1 MVSILS
7 GRKTIKSS
15 SNNFLNSK
23 LHHPKPHPIRGEL
36 SATEYVHY
44 LNIYTQVVKFYVDF
58 FIDYWYENDVN
69 ETNQKMSRELERVGI
84 THWTGLKEKENNPLG
99 EYVLSLDCPASV
111 DEMKEFFNRV
121 LMGDLEFLCRYPI
134 GDSNAFDM
142 IKDLGINLWR

>member
-1 MVSILS
+1 MVSMLS

-15 SNNFLNSK
+15 RNNFLNSK

-36 SATEYVHY
+36 SAMEYVHY

-84 THWTGLKEKENNPLG
+84 THWTGLKEDEKNPLG

-142 IKDLGINLWR
+142 IKGVGII

>member
-15 SNNFLNSK
+15 RNNFLNSK
-23 LHHPKPHPIRGEL
+23 LHYPKPHLIRGEL
-36 SATEYVHY
+36 SATKYVHY
-44 LNIYTQVVKFYVDF
+44 LNIYTRVVKFYVDF

-69 ETNQKMSRELERVGI
+69 ETNQKMSRELEKVGI
-84 THWTGLKEKENNPLG
+84 THWAGLTEEESKTLG

-111 DEMKEFFNRV
+111 DDMKEFFNRV
-121 LMGDLEFLCRYPI
+121 MLGDLAFLSRYPI

-142 IKDLGINLWR
+142 IKGVE